1 VSHRGG
7 PLARAA
13 PMRHAWL
20 MNEPTMRAMRQ
31 VVLGGPEVLQ
41 EVEIAKPELG
51 VSQILVRVHA
61 AGLNPTDWGHR
72 AFPIFLGPPPY
83 TLGWDVSGV
92 VEATGFGVTLFKPG
106 DEVFGML
113 PYPHGVG
120 SHAEYVTGPA
130 RAFAAKP
137 KNLDHVQAG
146 ALPLAGLTAWQ
157 ALNDTARLEAGQR
170 VLIHA
175 AAGGVGHLA
184 VQIAKARGAYVIGT
198 ASARHH
204 DLVRGLGA
212 DELIDY
218 TTTDFE
224 TAVSDVDVV
233 LDTISGDY
241 PARSLRTLRPGG
253 LLVALLPFP
262 PEVAEEASRLGVRAE
277 IMLVEHDHAGMTAI
291 ADLVADGK
299 LRPVIA
305 GIFPLADAAKAHELG
320 ETRHV
325 AGKLVLTM
333 Q

>member
-1 VSHRGG
+1 
-7 PLARAA
+7 
-13 PMRHAWL
+13 MTT
-20 MNEPTMRAMRQ
+20 TMRAISQ
-31 VVLGGPEVLQ
+31 DVLGGPEVLK
-41 EVEIAKPELG
+41 EVELARPEPG
-51 VSQILVRVHA
+51 FSQILVRVHA
-61 AGLNPTDWGHR
+61 AGVNPTDWGHR
-72 AFPIFLGPPPY
+72 AYKIFLGSPPFV
-83 TLGWDVSGV
+83 LGWDVSGV

-130 RAFAAKP
+130 RAFASKP
-137 KNLDHVQAG
+137 REVDHVQAA
-146 ALPLAGLTAWQ
+146 ALPLAALTAWQ
-157 ALNDTARLEAGQR
+157 ARNDTAHLSAGQR

-198 ASARHH
+198 ASAANH

-212 DELIDY
+212 DEVIDY
-218 TTTDFE
+218 HATDFAE
-224 TAVSDVDVV
+224 AVSDVDVV
-233 LDTISGDY
+233 LESVSGDY

-253 LLVALLPFP
+253 VLVSLLPFP
-262 PEVAEEASRLGVRAE
+262 AEVAAEAAQLGIRAE
-277 IMLVEHDHAGMTAI
+277 LMLVEADHEGMMAI
-291 ADLVADGK
+291 ARLVTEGK

-305 GIFPLADAAKAHELG
+305 GTFPFADAAKAHGIG

-333 Q
+333 R